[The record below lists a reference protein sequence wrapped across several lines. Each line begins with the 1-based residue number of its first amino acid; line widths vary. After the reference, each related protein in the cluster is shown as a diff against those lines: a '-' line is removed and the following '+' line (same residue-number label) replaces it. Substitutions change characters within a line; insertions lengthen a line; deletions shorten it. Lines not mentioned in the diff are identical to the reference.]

1 MPDPVA
7 APAPDL
13 PPRARLRVNLRMV
26 AALQA
31 TVTYHEAARG
41 IGLTPP
47 HVIHSVATLLE
58 ELMEEDA
65 AEGHPFIAAM
75 VLSRARDGLPAPG
88 FFQAAA
94 RLGRYRGDAW
104 SAEAMAWHAA
114 ELALAHAFH
123 ATPP

>member
-1 MPDPVA
+1 LPDPT
-7 APAPDL
+7 PNL

-31 TVTYHEAARG
+31 TITYHEAARG

-47 HVIHSVATLLE
+47 HIIHSVTTLLE
-58 ELMEEDA
+58 ELMAEDA

-75 VLSRARDGLPAPG
+75 VVSRVGDGLPAQG
-88 FFQAAA
+88 FFEAAA
-94 RLGRYRGDAW
+94 RLGRYRGDPW
-104 SAEAMAWHAA
+104 SAEAMAWHSA